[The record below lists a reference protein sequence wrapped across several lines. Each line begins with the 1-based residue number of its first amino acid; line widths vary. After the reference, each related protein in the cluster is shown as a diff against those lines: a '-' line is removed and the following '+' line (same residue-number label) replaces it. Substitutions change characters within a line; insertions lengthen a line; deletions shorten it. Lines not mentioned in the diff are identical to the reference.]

1 MEATQVR
8 PTYQNRRRW
17 VATIAATLVA
27 VVAALIGPDAWSSD
41 HGGAVAGHRSGITG
55 EVRVVVDFHLAWEAR
70 PEGRRA

>member
-1 MEATQVR
+1 MRVGPSLATK
-8 PTYQNRRRW
+8 
-17 VATIAATLVA
+17 
-27 VVAALIGPDAWSSD
+27 SSD